1 MKITRSE
8 FLRWTMAS
16 SGLLSGGS
24 QAKANPLGLPI
35 GLQPYTVRKQLESDF
50 LGTLKKVYDMGYREI
65 ELSGGPA
72 YDGFYGQKPPEVKRR
87 ATPFSAASVPDQ
99 VDSGAS
105 IAAPT
110 HKGGGSQPATLTADS
125 TCRAGRSLCQLCE
138 NSSTTGPNGRLSPLA
153 AQASGDAITRAPR
166 RPMWLPTC
174 WATGASSPSSG
185 ESSNGQP
192 PRGRGVRRTRRGTC
206 RRSSLTAIA
215 AVSPSGHRHLPLIRS
230 HTSSSRSSSPS
241 CRGTDLELAEDRL
254 HPARPSRHG
263 VHFRTTRA
271 RDLGDADAGWT
282 CSRARR
288 PITPAEPIAVFSFS
302 SESKS

>member
-99 VDSGAS
+99 VIRALRLRPP
-105 IAAPT
+105 PT
-110 HKGGGSQPATLTADS
+110 RAGETNPPPSLPIL
-125 TCRAGRSLCQLCE
+125 RAGRAIFVPTLWKLVHNRPE
-138 NSSTTGPNGRLSPLA
+138 RTVVA
-153 AQASGDAITRAPR
+153 ARGTSVRRGGHACTS
-166 RPMWLPTC
+166 RPMWPTC

-185 ESSNGQP
+185 ESSNGHP
-192 PRGRGVRRTRRGTC
+192 AWSRCATN
-206 RRSSLTAIA
+206 
-215 AVSPSGHRHLPLIRS
+215 
-230 HTSSSRSSSPS
+230 SSRNLS
-241 CRGTDLELAEDRL
+241 T
-254 HPARPSRHG
+254 
-263 VHFRTTRA
+263 
-271 RDLGDADAGWT
+271 
-282 CSRARR
+282 
-288 PITPAEPIAVFSFS
+288 
-302 SESKS
+302 